1 MVLSG
6 PQLNSMTACHSCQSL
21 KIHVLYKYFQ
31 EKQLNSKVSSIS
43 ISCRHPVLR
52 TYCCHRMP
60 TMELYIRQTCC
71 PANGRVLPL
80 YVVLSTVGLPALRLD
95 CHQRLSLSDNMY
107 PQFSNLHRINHYTLR
122 RCGPEKTWELPFK
135 QQEKKFWQNL
145 RRKSIHQMAEQL
157 QTSNAHCTS
166 TARRPVMGTYSF
178 GKNCGVS
185 YPVKYNQSLINQSSV
200 LGVD

>member
-122 RCGPEKTWELPFK
+122 RCGPEKTWELPFSN
-135 QQEKKFWQNL
+135 KKKKLGKIWDAKAFTRWQN
-145 RRKSIHQMAEQL
+145 
-157 QTSNAHCTS
+157 
-166 TARRPVMGTYSF
+166 
-178 GKNCGVS
+178 NCKLVTHTVQVLLEGQSWEHTVS
-185 YPVKYNQSLINQSSV
+185 AKIVGFPIP
-200 LGVD
+200 